1 VPAPP
6 VAPRRTAARELGG
19 GLEDSAHNIVSA
31 ATNIDSHGGEP
42 RMQTRVEEK
51 PSTAKRMIV
60 MIVAV
65 VALIALIAGIKV
77 LSIMRMIAG
86 SKPPPPAVVSTAK
99 AAYQEWQPEL
109 RAVGTLRAVRG
120 ADLALDVA
128 GLVTRVNVRSGEE
141 VKEGQVLLQLRDSED
156 VAQLRQLEAAAAL
169 AEVTYARTKE
179 QLAVQVISKADYD
192 QAAADLKVKQAA
204 VAQQQVNVAKK
215 QLRAPFAGRAG
226 IVTINP
232 GTYLSSGTV
241 IVTVQQLDP
250 VYVDFHLPQK
260 TLAELK
266 AGEKVTLTL
275 DAFPKAFEGT
285 LSAISSK
292 VDSDTRNVPLEAR
305 VPNPGRVL
313 TPGMFTNVS
322 IDVGSKQRYLTL
334 PQTAVVYNPYGETVF
349 VVKTKAEAD
358 KAQAAA
364 EAAQNAEPTEQ
375 QAADKKAKANKGPQL
390 PPDALVVRQAFVTTG
405 PTRGDQVAI
414 LRGVDEGV
422 EVVTS
427 GQIKLKSGS
436 PIRIDNSVQPANS
449 PNPTPQ
455 EQ

>member
-1 VPAPP
+1 
-6 VAPRRTAARELGG
+6 
-19 GLEDSAHNIVSA
+19 
-31 ATNIDSHGGEP
+31 
-42 RMQTRVEEK
+42 MQTRVEEK
-51 PSTAKRMIV
+51 PSTTKRMIV

-65 VALIALIAGIKV
+65 VALIAVIAGIKV
-77 LSIMRMIAG
+77 LSIMRMIA
-86 SKPPPPAVVSTAK
+86 SSRPPPPAVVSTAK
-99 AAYQEWQPEL
+99 TAYQEWQPEL
-109 RAVGTLRAVRG
+109 RAVGSLRAVRG

-141 VKEGQVLLQLRDSED
+141 VKQGRVLLQMRDSED
-156 VAQLRQLEAAAAL
+156 VAQLHQLEAAAAL
-169 AEVTYARTKE
+169 AAATFTRAKE

-192 QAAADLKVKQAA
+192 QAAADLKAKQAA

-215 QLRAPFAGRAG
+215 RLRAPFAGRAG

-232 GTYLSSGTV
+232 GAYLSSGTM
-241 IVTVQQLDP
+241 IVTLQQLDP
-250 VYVDFHLPQK
+250 IYVDFHLPQK

-266 AGEKVTLTL
+266 TGERVTLTL
-275 DAFPKAFEGT
+275 DAFPGKPSEGT
-285 LSAISSK
+285 LSAISPK
-292 VDSDTRNVPLEAR
+292 VDSDTRNVQLEAK
-305 VPNPGRVL
+305 VPNPGGVL
-313 TPGMFTNVS
+313 TPGMFANVS
-322 IDVGSKQRYLTL
+322 VDVGSKRRYLTL
-334 PQTAVVYNPYGETVF
+334 PQTAVVYNPYGATVF

-364 EAAQNAEPTEQ
+364 AAQDADPAGEP
-375 QAADKKAKANKGPQL
+375 AAKDADKKAKASKGAQL
-390 PPDALVVRQAFVTTG
+390 PPEALVVQQAFVTTG

-414 LRGVDEGV
+414 LKGLDEGA

-436 PIRIDNSVQPANS
+436 PIRIDNSVQPPNS

>member
-1 VPAPP
+1 
-6 VAPRRTAARELGG
+6 
-19 GLEDSAHNIVSA
+19 
-31 ATNIDSHGGEP
+31 
-42 RMQTRVEEK
+42 
-51 PSTAKRMIV
+51 
-60 MIVAV
+60 
-65 VALIALIAGIKV
+65 
-77 LSIMRMIAG
+77 
-86 SKPPPPAVVSTAK
+86 
-99 AAYQEWQPEL
+99 
-109 RAVGTLRAVRG
+109 
-120 ADLALDVA
+120 
-128 GLVTRVNVRSGEE
+128 VRSGEE

-156 VAQLRQLEAAAAL
+156 VALLHQLEAAAAL
-169 AEVTYARTKE
+169 AEVTFARAKE

-192 QAAADLKVKQAA
+192 QAAADLQAKQAA
-204 VAQQQVNVAKK
+204 VAQQRVNVAKK

-232 GTYLSSGTV
+232 GAYLSSGTT

-250 VYVDFHLPQK
+250 IYVDFHLPQK

-266 AGEKVTLTL
+266 TGERVVLTL
-275 DAFPKAFEGT
+275 DAFLGKGFEGI
-285 LSAISSK
+285 LSAISPK
-292 VDSDTRNVPLEAR
+292 VDSDTRNVQLEAR

-313 TPGMFTNVS
+313 TPGMFANVS

-334 PQTAVVYNPYGETVF
+334 PQTAIVYNPYGETVF

-358 KAQAAA
+358 RAQAAQ
-364 EAAQNAEPTEQ
+364 AAQNADPIEQ
-375 QAADKKAKANKGPQL
+375 PAAKDPDKKAKANKGAQL
-390 PPDALVVRQAFVTTG
+390 PDDALVVRQAFVTTG

-414 LRGVDEGV
+414 LKGLDEGA

>member
-1 VPAPP
+1 
-6 VAPRRTAARELGG
+6 
-19 GLEDSAHNIVSA
+19 
-31 ATNIDSHGGEP
+31 
-42 RMQTRVEEK
+42 MQTRVEEK

-77 LSIMRMIAG
+77 LSIMKMIAG

-128 GLVTRVNVRSGEE
+128 GLVTRVNVRSGAE

-169 AEVTYARTKE
+169 AEVTFARAKE

-192 QAAADLKVKQAA
+192 QAAADLKAKQAA

-232 GTYLSSGTV
+232 GAYLSSGTM
-241 IVTVQQLDP
+241 IVTVQELDP

-266 AGEKVTLTL
+266 AGERVTLTL

-285 LSAISSK
+285 LSAISPK
-292 VDSDTRNVPLEAR
+292 VDNDTRNVQVEAK
-305 VPNPGRVL
+305 VPNPGNVL

-375 QAADKKAKANKGPQL
+375 QPAAKKAKANKGPQL

-414 LRGVDEGV
+414 LKGLDEGI